1 MSSEGSVTRLLSGVK
16 REDHDAVHQLWERYF
31 PRLARLAHK
40 KLGGMD
46 RGGEE
51 GEDVALS
58 AFHSF
63 CRGAGQSRFPRL
75 DARDDLWQLLVVIT
89 GRKAANLIKKEG
101 RQKRGGGWA
110 RRDLDL
116 EFAAV
121 ISREPDPRFAAAMD
135 EQYRRLLDRLG
146 DDTLRRIAEWKIE
159 GRTNQEI
166 AGLLGRSVGWV
177 ERKLSLIRVK
187 WEEGAP

>member
-1 MSSEGSVTRLLSGVK
+1 MSSEGSVTRLLSGVE
-16 REDHDAVHQLWERYF
+16 RGDHDAVQQLWERYF
-31 PRLARLAHK
+31 RQLARLAHK
-40 KLGGMD
+40 KLGGVA
-46 RGGEE
+46 RAGEE

-63 CRGAGQSRFPRL
+63 CGRVGQGRFPRL
-75 DARDDLWQLLVVIT
+75 EGRGDLWQLLVVIT
-89 GRKAANLIKKEG
+89 GRKAANLIKKDG
-101 RQKRGGGWA
+101 RQKRGGGRA
-110 RRDLDL
+110 RQDLDDFL
-116 EFAAV
+116 AV
-121 ISREPDPRFAAAMD
+121 ISREPDPQFAAEMD

-159 GRTNQEI
+159 GHTNQEI
-166 AGLLGRSVGWV
+166 AGLLGRSVGTV